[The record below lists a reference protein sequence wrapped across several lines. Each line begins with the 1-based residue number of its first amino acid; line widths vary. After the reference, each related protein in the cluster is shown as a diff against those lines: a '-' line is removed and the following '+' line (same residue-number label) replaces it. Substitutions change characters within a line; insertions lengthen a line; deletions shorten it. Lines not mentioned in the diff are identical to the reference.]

1 MSGVCCLLQEEKG
14 IEMDNEKK
22 SEIFGMRPKA
32 IVFVNAN
39 EDVASEIS

>member
-1 MSGVCCLLQEEKG
+1 VCVVYYRKKKELKW
-14 IEMDNEKK
+14 INEKK